1 MAPIL
6 VTGGTGTLG
15 RLVVSRLREAGCD
28 VRVLSRQGREAT
40 AGVQFVVGDLITKDG
55 LEAAVG
61 GVATIVHCASSA
73 KGDARAT
80 HNLVHAAS
88 SVAPA
93 PHLVYISIV
102 GVDQVSFGYMRSKL
116 EAERIVAESGL
127 PWTIL
132 RVTQFYDLILTG
144 ARTAQSLPLI
154 PVPAGFLVQ
163 PIDPAEVAI
172 RLVELAL
179 GEPVGR
185 VPDMVARRYR
195 APRTASADTSG

>member
-1 MAPIL
+1 MRRPQ
-6 VTGGTGTLG
+6 
-15 RLVVSRLREAGCD
+15 S
-28 VRVLSRQGREAT
+28 
-40 AGVQFVVGDLITKDG
+40 
-55 LEAAVG
+55 
-61 GVATIVHCASSA
+61 
-73 KGDARAT
+73 
-80 HNLVHAAS
+80 
-88 SVAPA
+88 
-93 PHLVYISIV
+93 HLVYISIV